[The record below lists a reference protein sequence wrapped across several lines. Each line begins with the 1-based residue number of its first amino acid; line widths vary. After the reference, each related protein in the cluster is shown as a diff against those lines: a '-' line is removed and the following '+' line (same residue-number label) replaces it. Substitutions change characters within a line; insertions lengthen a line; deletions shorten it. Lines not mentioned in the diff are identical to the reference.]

1 MFGKNKFIK
10 SNQSQYKVRI
20 KKLTSALICLL
31 FFYSTTGW
39 ADSPLT
45 INSEIDKATV
55 TTGDI
60 ITYTIIIKHELDV
73 TPTTPNFDVINKFDI
88 IEKITS
94 EPRETEEGLI
104 EQKYSVKLRAD
115 QVGTYTIP
123 PIRVLFK
130 IKKQNT
136 EKYIPGE
143 ARSQKITIE
152 VASVLRLQGEPTD
165 IKDIKDIVEVD
176 RNWVPWFFW
185 GLNFLLLITVLYLL
199 WKYRKTKHPNPIEEA
214 PVLPTHEIALRELDT
229 LKNKGLLERGNA
241 REHFFELSE
250 IFRRYLGKRY
260 LFPAPDWTTEEIT
273 EYFKNQE
280 KVELSA
286 RAEANRI
293 LKKSDLIKFAKAQ
306 ALPET
311 DEIASVRSFIK
322 STHENLNLGLYPN

>member
-1 MFGKNKFIK
+1 VKIKKFI
-10 SNQSQYKVRI
+10 STLVY
-20 KKLTSALICLL
+20 LL

-94 EPRETEEGLI
+94 EPRETKEGLI

-130 IKKQNT
+130 IKNQNT

-185 GLNFLLLITVLYLL
+185 GLNIILLTIVLYLL

-229 LKNKGLLERGNA
+229 LKSKGLLERGNA

-250 IFRRYLGKRY
+250 ILRRYLGKRY
-260 LFPAPDWTTEEIT
+260 LFPALDWTTEEIT
-273 EYFKNQE
+273 EYFENQE
-280 KVELSA
+280 KIELAS
-286 RAEANRI
+286 RTEANRI
-293 LKKSDLIKFAKAQ
+293 LKKSDLIKFAKSQ
-306 ALPET
+306 ALPGT
-311 DEIASVRSFIK
+311 DEIEPVRTFIE
-322 STHENLNLGLYPN
+322 STRENVNLGLYPN

>member
-1 MFGKNKFIK
+1 MFSENKFIRAK
-10 SNQSQYKVRI
+10 QSQRKVSI
-20 KKLTSALICLL
+20 TGFASTFVCLL
-31 FFYSTTGW
+31 FCCSTTGW
-39 ADSPLT
+39 ADSPIT
-45 INSEIDKATV
+45 INTEIDKPIV

-60 ITYTIIIKHELDV
+60 ITYTITLTHELDV
-73 TPTTPNFDVINKFDI
+73 IPTTPNFNAISEFNI
-88 IEKITS
+88 IERITIK
-94 EPRETEEGLI
+94 PRETENGLVK
-104 EQKYSVKLRAD
+104 QKYSAKLRAD
-115 QVGTYTIP
+115 KVGTYTIAP
-123 PIRVLFK
+123 VRVPFK
-130 IKKQNT
+130 IKEKNT

-143 ARSQKITIE
+143 ILSQKITIE

-176 RNWVPWFFW
+176 SNWVPWFFW

-199 WKYRKTKHPNPIEEA
+199 WKYRKTKHPNPIAEA
-214 PVLPTHEIALRELDT
+214 PVLTTHEIALRELDT

-311 DEIASVRSFIK
+311 DEIASVRTFIK